1 MGTIGGIPALWDVG
15 YPKQLKRL
23 EAATVG
29 IFNRVVPLSALSP
42 VVEPVNPQRV
52 EACTTQTRR
61 LMHVR
66 GAWRPLIDATRS
78 QLGEEVGRDLLTP
91 KLSAHLGPAS
101 SGQAAYWQAP
111 AQKLVGDYAR
121 LNAPDLVALTQ
132 ALTRD
137 SRLVELVASAA
148 LDQKTRPLLL
158 LRYAR
163 EVKQR
168 HQAAQS
174 APNQF
179 GASIDV
185 FGVTFT
191 IGLET
196 YVYGK
201 VKGNDSAKNLGKT
214 LVCLGLIPQM
224 LLTGIAFAALMKV
237 FFGVTF

>member
-1 MGTIGGIPALWDVG
+1 MGTIGGIPALWDAG
-15 YPKQLKRL
+15 YPKQLKHL

-29 IFNRVVPLSALSP
+29 IFNRVMP
-42 VVEPVNPQRV
+42 VNASFPAVEPVNPQRV
-52 EACTTQTRR
+52 EACSTQARR

-78 QLGEEVGRDLLTP
+78 QLGEEVERDLLSP
-91 KLSAHLGPAS
+91 KLSAQLGPSSSVQAS
-101 SGQAAYWQAP
+101 YWQAP
-111 AQKLVGDYAR
+111 AQKLVREYAR
-121 LNAPDLVALTQ
+121 LNAPDLVAFAQT
-132 ALTRD
+132 LTRD
-137 SRLVELVASAA
+137 SRLVELVESAA
-148 LDQKTRPLLL
+148 LHQKTRPLLL

-168 HQAAQS
+168 HQAAQNT
-174 APNQF
+174 PNQF

-191 IGLET
+191 IGLAT

-201 VKGNDSAKNLGKT
+201 VKGNDAAKNLGKT
-214 LVCLGLIPQM
+214 LVCLGLIPQV